1 MRIFMEDELLDK
13 GFRAKVIE
21 EIEAPENLERK
32 EEMKRRY
39 DVFKDNT
46 KRYVLDR
53 MQGESTDTK
62 IVNEII
68 HRTANASFTRKII
81 DKKAMVYKDGV
92 IRTIQEDNEKVRDET
107 QEQIDKQV
115 DLVNMNSKMV
125 KINKYTELFKNS
137 VAQIIP
143 FKHQLEKGKMG
154 YKIRTLQPYFYDV
167 IEDRENPEEARAY
180 IFSYYNPELQTP
192 EHAPENQSG
201 EREFESITPNQA
213 FRRGD
218 ERDQT
223 IADAPDDF
231 QAQKREY
238 VWWSNKYHFTTDEKG
253 EIIEGKQEKDL
264 LNPIEQ
270 LPFYNFSEDQ
280 DGQFWALG
288 GEDIVD
294 TGILL
299 NVLLTDLFYIAKYQG
314 MGIGYFWGKGVPK
327 NIKVGASAF
336 LTLDMDKEDPTPQ
349 MGFATSNPPISAHLE
364 MIDKYLEYVLETNG
378 LRAKGTTG
386 GASASG
392 VHEMIIMSDNTQD
405 LESQRETYRDGEPM
419 VFRIMAKWHNLL
431 LDRDVLA
438 SEYADLGK
446 INEDLIVKIKF
457 PDPQPFVTEKEK
469 LENIEKR
476 LAIGLDSMMDAIKK
490 DNPDLG
496 DTEAEAKL
504 KKILEE
510 KLEENSRKLKEFAQ
524 GGFNAMQQE
533 EEGEEEEEKEE

>member
-1 MRIFMEDELLDK
+1 MKIFMEDELLDK